1 VFLKLKQNLF
11 EILVFILVIGLLA
24 AGAYSRNKVWTDE
37 VSLCID
43 SVQKSPRKARPYTN
57 LGYAYLNSA
66 DYERALETTRK
77 ALELD
82 PKFAIAYH
90 NLSVIYQKRGDLG
103 QAIQAGQRAIELDP
117 TLSMAYHSLAGI
129 YFENKQY
136 DKAEEA
142 YKVFIQEFPYFP
154 EVHNL
159 LALTYAAQRRF
170 DKAVEALEGE
180 LRVNPFHTLAHV
192 NLGQI
197 YWYEFRNREKAL
209 SHLKTA
215 LGVDPLFPDRGKI
228 RRLVQAIE
236 ESSP

>member
-1 VFLKLKQNLF
+1 MFPKLKQNLL

-24 AGAYSRNKVWTDE
+24 MGTYSRNRVWSDE

-43 SVQKSPRKARPYTN
+43 SVRKSPRKARPYAN
-57 LGYAYLNSA
+57 LGSAYLNSA
-66 DYERALETTRK
+66 DYDRALETTRK
-77 ALELD
+77 ALEID

-90 NLSVIYQKRGDLG
+90 NLSAIYQKRGELN
-103 QAIQAGQRAIELDP
+103 QAIQAGQRATELDP
-117 TLSMAYHSLAGI
+117 SLSIAYHTLAGI

-142 YKVFIQEFPYFP
+142 YKVFIREFPYYP
-154 EVHNL
+154 EAHNL

-170 DKAVEALEGE
+170 DKAVEALKGE

-197 YWYEFRNREKAL
+197 YWYEFKNREKAL

-215 LGVDPLFPDRGKI
+215 MGVDPLFPDRAKI
-228 RRLVQAIE
+228 RRLVRTIE

>member
-1 VFLKLKQNLF
+1 VLLELKQNLL
-11 EILVFILVIGLLA
+11 EILVFILVIGTLA
-24 AGAYSRNKVWTDE
+24 VGAYSRNRVWSDE
-37 VSLCID
+37 VGLCID
-43 SVQKSPRKARPYTN
+43 SVQKSPRKARPYVN
-57 LGYAYLNSA
+57 LGFAYLNSA
-66 DYERALETTRK
+66 DYDRALETTRK

-82 PKFAIAYH
+82 PKLAIAYQ
-90 NLSVIYQKRGDLG
+90 NLSVIYQKRGDLN

-117 TLSMAYHSLAGI
+117 GLSTAYHTLAGI

-154 EVHNL
+154 GVHNL

-170 DKAVEALEGE
+170 DKAIEALEGE

-197 YWYEFRNREKAL
+197 YWYELRNREKAL

-215 LGVDPLFPDRGKI
+215 LMVDPLFPDRAKI
-228 RRLVQAIE
+228 RRLVRTIE

>member
-1 VFLKLKQNLF
+1 VFLKLKQNFLD
-11 EILVFILVIGLLA
+11 ILVFILVIGMLA
-24 AGAYSRNKVWTDE
+24 GGAYSRNRIWSDE
-37 VSLCID
+37 VGLWID
-43 SVQKSPRKARPYTN
+43 SVRKSPRKARPYAN
-57 LGYAYLNSA
+57 LGFAYLNSA
-66 DYERALETTRK
+66 DYDRAIENSRK
-77 ALELD
+77 ALDLD
-82 PKFAIAYH
+82 PKFAVAYH
-90 NLSVIYQKRGDLG
+90 NLSVIYQKRGDLN
-103 QAIQAGQRAIELDP
+103 QAIQMGQRAIELDP
-117 TLSMAYHSLAGI
+117 DLSMAYHTLAGI

-142 YKVFIQEFPYFP
+142 YKIFIQEFPYYP
-154 EVHNL
+154 EAHNL

-215 LGVDPLFPDRGKI
+215 LAMDPLFPARAKI
-228 RRLVQAIE
+228 RGLVRTIE
-236 ESSP
+236 ASSP